1 MGEIE
6 GMLPLAPEMRRIV
19 VEYTVFAL
27 DHTYRRL
34 ADCEQVVHYTVLLL
48 PDFLGRACKNLYN
61 MNSCY
66 VLGPP
71 RRRPVTSSYTQ
82 LLTLAGTALM

>member
-1 MGEIE
+1 
-6 GMLPLAPEMRRIV
+6 MLPLVQVKRHIAAG
-19 VEYTVFAL
+19 YTVFAL
-27 DHTYRRL
+27 GHTYRHW
-34 ADCEQVVHYTVLLL
+34 AGCERVVHYTVLPL
-48 PDFLGRACKNLYN
+48 PDFLGRACMNLYS

-66 VLGPP
+66 ALGPP

>member
-1 MGEIE
+1 
-6 GMLPLAPEMRRIV
+6 MLPPAQEMRRIAAG
-19 VEYTVFAL
+19 YIVFAL
-27 DHTYRRL
+27 GHTYRRL
-34 ADCEQVVHYTVLLL
+34 ADYEQVVHYTVLLL
-48 PDFLGRACKNLYN
+48 PDFLGRACNYLYN

-71 RRRPVTSSYTQ
+71 QRRPVTSSCTQ

>member
-1 MGEIE
+1 
-6 GMLPLAPEMRRIV
+6 MLLPALEMRHTAAG
-19 VEYTVFAL
+19 YTVFAL

-34 ADCEQVVHYTVLLL
+34 ADYVQVDHYIVLHL

-66 VLGPP
+66 ALGPP
-71 RRRPVTSSYTQ
+71 QRRPVTSSYTQ